1 MSAGIDATRYKERR
15 SFFEVLWVFLRLG
28 VTSFGGPIAHL
39 GYFRAEFVERR
50 KWLDEAAYTDII
62 ALCQFLPGP
71 ASSQVCIILG
81 MLRAGLSGVAPCKRV
96 KLCRL
101 KWRPRQSLASSR
113 VPSLAW
119 RSVTTAA
126 KRRQGGCRSE
136 QQ

>member
-1 MSAGIDATRYKERR
+1 LEDLMEGLAACFEELEDPRSGNAGLHELIEIM
-15 SFFEVLWVFLRLG
+15 V
-28 VTSFGGPIAHL
+28 
-39 GYFRAEFVERR
+39 
-50 KWLDEAAYTDII
+50 I
-62 ALCQFLPGP
+62 ALCTVL
-71 ASSQVCIILG
+71 C
-81 MLRAGLSGVAPCKRV
+81 GVAPCKRV